1 MNIAICE
8 DELIYATGMQI
19 AIQTW
24 VQSRNYTDI
33 QILLYSSA
41 EDLWDD
47 WERGKV
53 FDALFLDIEFQ
64 HMSGFELAQR
74 IRCAD
79 PNIPIIFVTNS
90 NRYLIQGYE
99 VSAYRYLLKPIRQ
112 EEISACLD
120 YCYQFTQTMLHDD
133 AERAHRSAALS
144 RCALHNVRCTFYI
157 HLYSLSTNL
166 SHSA

>member
-1 MNIAICE
+1 MQLCKSFSYTSYLFLINRISSLITMGFSYHMMYNHNVKTNRNLSLGGFSMNIAICE

-53 FDALFLDIEFQ
+53 FDALHYSSIL
-64 HMSGFELAQR
+64 
-74 IRCAD
+74 
-79 PNIPIIFVTNS
+79 NS
-90 NRYLIQGYE
+90 
-99 VSAYRYLLKPIRQ
+99 STCP
-112 EEISACLD
+112 
-120 YCYQFTQTMLHDD
+120 
-133 AERAHRSAALS
+133 ALS
-144 RCALHNVRCTFYI
+144 SHNAFVVQTPIFP
-157 HLYSLSTNL
+157 SFLSQTATVIL
-166 SHSA
+166 FRGMKFPLTAIC

>member
-33 QILLYSSA
+33 QIFLYSSA

-64 HMSGFELAQR
+64 YMSGFELAQR

-99 VSAYRYLLKPIRQ
+99 VSAYVRR
-112 EEISACLD
+112 
-120 YCYQFTQTMLHDD
+120 
-133 AERAHRSAALS
+133 RSAPVLIT
-144 RCALHNVRCTFYI
+144 VI
-157 HLYSLSTNL
+157 SLRRLCFTMASQSCGKGSPFGCLIAMYFT
-166 SHSA
+166 

>member
-64 HMSGFELAQR
+64 HMSGFELNAFVVQT
-74 IRCAD
+74 
-79 PNIPIIFVTNS
+79 PIFPSFLSQTATVILFRGMKFPHT
-90 NRYLIQGYE
+90 
-99 VSAYRYLLKPIRQ
+99 A
-112 EEISACLD
+112 IS
-120 YCYQFTQTMLHDD
+120 
-133 AERAHRSAALS
+133 
-144 RCALHNVRCTFYI
+144 
-157 HLYSLSTNL
+157 
-166 SHSA
+166 